1 MALSTMATA
10 AHWPRE
16 RFVKGC
22 EHATTW
28 IVLWFAALMLLTVTV
43 RTLDPTGWLGSDDA
57 SYYSA
62 AEQILAGEKIQ
73 RVHHHYARMSVIV
86 PIAVSMRLFGDSPA
100 VVALPMLVA
109 STLSVALVAI
119 LGRIVWGWWE
129 GLCAATV
136 VSVLPY
142 FRVLSTT
149 AYPDVHACLWTTA
162 AILLAVA
169 LTRERLLRRALLY
182 GAGCG
187 LALGL
192 AASAKIFSVSA
203 GIGVVFIIWTWR
215 SESRYIRSLS
225 LTSVVLG
232 CTALFFIQG
241 VFYSLVADDFWFK
254 LHALRNAQSA
264 DHLFTASGTAD
275 LAGFAEIAWNRL
287 TLILAP
293 GTSGWGLVAA
303 AFWPAAGLVLLLNRP
318 GRGLAVWAIAAYLF
332 LALTPVRLKG
342 GLQPYPFFD
351 GRAVLTTCVPF
362 ALCLGWLIHR
372 MVSLTPSPSL
382 ARHGWPLV
390 FGAIVAL
397 AYINPR
403 ELNGFRDRPTKR
415 LGDAVKQLVAVTHWD
430 DQSEIF
436 MPASLYLRYRILF
449 PADLRSRLRVAI
461 DEEAQPWWRDASVDI
476 VSRRRALRGPA
487 NAYLIATPLQ
497 LTGVPESWDYGVPL
511 PRVGLSAWERASP
524 VFTAIQSADDTGG
537 TPNDGGAP
545 LLVLLTGDRLSGA
558 CPEHSDLCDA
568 EHRTGVRHLTNH

>member
-1 MALSTMATA
+1 
-10 AHWPRE
+10 
-16 RFVKGC
+16 
-22 EHATTW
+22 
-28 IVLWFAALMLLTVTV
+28 
-43 RTLDPTGWLGSDDA
+43 
-57 SYYSA
+57 
-62 AEQILAGEKIQ
+62 
-73 RVHHHYARMSVIV
+73 IV
-86 PIAVSMRLFGDSPA
+86 PIAASIRLFGDSPA
-100 VVALPMLVA
+100 VVALPMVVA
-109 STLSVALVAI
+109 STLCVALVAI

-149 AYPDVHACLWTTA
+149 AYPDVHACLWTTV

-169 LTRERLLRRALLY
+169 LTRERRMPRALLY
-182 GAGCG
+182 GAACG

-203 GIGVVFIIWTWR
+203 GIGVVFIIWIWR
-215 SESRYIRSLS
+215 SDTRYIRTLS

-232 CTALFFIQG
+232 CMALFLIQG
-241 VFYSLVADDFWFK
+241 LFYLWVADDFWFK

-264 DHLFTASGTAD
+264 DHLFTASGTAE
-275 LAGFAEIAWNRL
+275 LAGFAELAWNRL

-293 GTSGWGLVAA
+293 GTSGWGLVAI

-332 LALTPVRLKG
+332 LALTPVRMKG

-351 GRAVLTTCVPF
+351 GRAILTACVPF
-362 ALCLGWLIHR
+362 ALCLGWLVHR
-372 MVSLTPSPSL
+372 MVNLTPSPSL
-382 ARHGWPLV
+382 ARRGWPVV
-390 FGAIVAL
+390 FAVIIAL
-397 AYINPR
+397 AFTNLR

-415 LGDAVKQLVAVTHWD
+415 LGDAVKRLVAITDWD

-449 PADLRSRLRVAI
+449 PANLRSRLRVAI
-461 DEEAQPWWRDASVDI
+461 DDEAQPWWRNASVDI
-476 VSRRRALRGPA
+476 VSRRTPLPGPG

-511 PRVGLSAWERASP
+511 PRAELRAWEVASP
-524 VFTAIQSADDTGG
+524 VFAAVQSTNDTSG
-537 TPNDGGAP
+537 TENDEGAP
-545 LLVLLTGDRLSGA
+545 LLVLLTGDRLPRA
-558 CPEHSDLCDA
+558 CSEHPDLCDA
-568 EHRTGVRHLTNH
+568 EDHTGVTRLTNH